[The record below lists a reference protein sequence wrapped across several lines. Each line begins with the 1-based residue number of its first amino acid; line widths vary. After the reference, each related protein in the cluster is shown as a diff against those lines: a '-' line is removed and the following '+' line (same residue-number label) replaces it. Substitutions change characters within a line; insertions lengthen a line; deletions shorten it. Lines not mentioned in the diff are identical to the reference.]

1 MHRSGRTG
9 RAGKKGKCILF
20 FSPKEIKFYENL
32 IFEAKIKPRLKRF
45 IRKEQIE
52 KKDNEKIIDNIFLN
66 ERVLD
71 NEEIILKEIVNKFSV
86 REIALAYIKNIKK
99 DLSPIED
106 VEDIYNS
113 LNELRSIQKKY
124 KYKKKGKKR
133 RFKFKDKKK

>member
-1 MHRSGRTG
+1 MHF
-9 RAGKKGKCILF
+9 I

-32 IFEAKIKPRLKRF
+32 IFEAKIKPTLKRF
-45 IRKEQIE
+45 IRKEEIE
-52 KKDNEKIIDNIFLN
+52 NKDNEKIINNILLN

-71 NEEIILKEIVNKFSV
+71 NEEIILKNIIDKFSV

-113 LNELRSIQKKY
+113 LNELRSIQKNINI
-124 KYKKKGKKR
+124 KKR
-133 RFKFKDKKK
+133 EKKRV

>member
-1 MHRSGRTG
+1 MR
-9 RAGKKGKCILF
+9 L
-20 FSPKEIKFYENL
+20 
-32 IFEAKIKPRLKRF
+32 KIKPRLKRF
-45 IRKEQIE
+45 IQKEEIE
-52 KKDNEKIIDNIFLN
+52 NKDNEKIINNIFLN

-71 NEEIILKEIVNKFSV
+71 NEEIILKEIIDKFSV

-124 KYKKKGKKR
+124 KYKKKGKKEVLNL
-133 RFKFKDKKK
+133 KIEKKKK